1 MTRFASLG
9 SGSQGNALVFESGT
23 TRLLLDCG
31 FNLREVRARLGRLGL
46 VPEDLAGIIVTHEHS
61 DHSGGVF
68 ALARQYRLPVW
79 LTYGTYCAVRES
91 EQKAVEGVDVTLI
104 DGLEAISIGDAL
116 VQPYTVPHDAREPVQ
131 YVLSD
136 GVRRLGV
143 LTDAGCSTPHIEAML
158 SGCDALVLEA
168 NHDRDLLMKGAYPS
182 WLKARVGGRFGHL
195 NNNAAAALLST
206 LDCSRL
212 KHLVAAHLSQQNNT
226 PELARKALVSALGCA
241 PDWIALADQTHGFDW
256 KDLS

>member
-9 SGSQGNALVFESGT
+9 SGSQGNALLFESGT

-31 FNLREVRARLGRLGL
+31 FNPRETRVRLERLGL
-46 VPEDLAGIIVTHEHS
+46 APEELAGIIVTHEHS
-61 DHSGGVF
+61 DHVGGVF
-68 ALARQYRLPVW
+68 ALARQCRLPVW
-79 LTYGTYCAVRES
+79 LTYGTYCAVREHD
-91 EQKAVEGVDVTLI
+91 QQVAEGVKVTLI
-104 DGLEAISIGDAL
+104 DGLETIAIGDVL

-136 GVRRLGV
+136 GARRLGV

-168 NHDRDLLMKGAYPS
+168 NHDRDLLMNGSYPS

-195 NNNAAAALLST
+195 NNSASAALLSA

-212 KHLVAAHLSQQNNT
+212 RHLVAAHLSQQNNT
-226 PELARKALVSALGCA
+226 PELARNALVSVLGCA
-241 PDWIALADQTHGFDW
+241 PDWIALADQAEGFDW